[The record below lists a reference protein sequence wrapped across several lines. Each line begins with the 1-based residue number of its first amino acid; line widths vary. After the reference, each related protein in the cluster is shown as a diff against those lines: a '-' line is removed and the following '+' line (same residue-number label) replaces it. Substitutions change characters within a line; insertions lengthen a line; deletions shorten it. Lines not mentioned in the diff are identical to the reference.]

1 MGFLFALAHSAAR
14 SHKRIGAVYQQIK
27 VVVPSRDALLAR
39 RALLACPGAAI
50 ARCLPMHQDAR
61 VQLEI
66 RFPAGQGGA
75 VMQRMLACLPQGEF
89 GGICAPS
96 AAPPARAL

>member
-14 SHKRIGAVYQQIK
+14 SHKRVGAAFQQIK

-39 RALLACPGAAI
+39 RALLACPGATI
-50 ARCLPMHQDAR
+50 ARCLPMHQEAK

-66 RFPAGQGGA
+66 RFPCGQGAA
-75 VMQRMLACLPQGEF
+75 VMDQILAYLPQGEL
-89 GGICAPS
+89 GGICTPGHS
-96 AAPPARAL
+96 L

>member
-14 SHKRIGAVYQQIK
+14 SHTRAKAVYQQIK
-27 VVVPSRDALLAR
+27 VVVPSRDAVLAR

-50 ARCLPMHQDAR
+50 ARCLPMHQDAK

-66 RFPAGQGGA
+66 RFPAGQGAA
-75 VMQRMLACLPQGEF
+75 VMDHILACLPQGEL
-89 GGICAPS
+89 GGIRTPGRS
-96 AAPPARAL
+96 L